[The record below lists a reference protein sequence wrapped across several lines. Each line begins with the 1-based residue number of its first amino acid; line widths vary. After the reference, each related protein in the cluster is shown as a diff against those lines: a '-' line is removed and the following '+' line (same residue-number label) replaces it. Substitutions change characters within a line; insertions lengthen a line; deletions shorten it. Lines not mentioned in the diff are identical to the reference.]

1 MMNLISCMGL
11 EIKRFVVF
19 MKMVLLFDIFVS
31 VMRKYCN
38 LNVLIVSQVIFMP
51 LNNQLRAQFSY

>member
-11 EIKRFVVF
+11 EIKRFAVF

-31 VMRKYCN
+31 VMRKDCN
-38 LNVLIVSQVIFMP
+38 LNVLVVSQVIFM
-51 LNNQLRAQFSY
+51 L

>member
-19 MKMVLLFDIFVS
+19 LKMVLLFDIFVS